1 MVMSHNEALERAREE
16 VLALHADERAEQD
29 DIIAKRKEA
38 EESAWNEMDGMTD

>member
-16 VLALHADERAEQD
+16 VLALNADERAEQD

-38 EESAWNEMDGMTD
+38 EESAWNEIDGMND